1 MVSLSISNSDMKRF
15 ICVAVSVASGVYA
28 LLLVNEWV
36 NLRLIFSSTNTTT
49 YKMYRLFNEE
59 RSGEIP
65 ILGSSRAEA
74 GFAPSELSPSAFNY
88 GLSGSGQW
96 ETLLHLK
103 AVCSR
108 KDARLVI
115 INLDPWGIGGKVGF
129 QGNYLFAYGSPVL
142 KEYENQVKVAFVDR
156 CPGFRLYGKLR
167 NNLASCLNS
176 VTAATKKIDN
186 GAILQRLSRNP
197 TEWEYIISKC
207 PAQKFNLNKQ
217 TWNEYKRVLAANQ
230 NVKVVFVVSPVSPP
244 WWERFSGKAELSAF
258 LVEASKIKNVA
269 VLDMCS
275 SNINKYDLSCFMDLT
290 HLNENGARR
299 FSRELKAALE
309 RKGILL

>member
-1 MVSLSISNSDMKRF
+1 MKRF
-15 ICVAVSVASGVYA
+15 VCVAASVAAGVYA

-36 NLRLIFSSTNTTT
+36 NLRLIFSSTNTTA

-59 RSGEIP
+59 CRGEVP

-74 GFAPSELSPSAFNY
+74 GFAPSELSSSAFNY

-115 INLDPWGIGGKVGF
+115 INLDPWGIGGKGRF
-129 QGNYLFAYGSPVL
+129 QGDYSFAYGSSVL
-142 KEYENQVKVAFVDR
+142 KGYEDQIKVAFADR
-156 CPGFRLYGKLR
+156 CPGIRLYGKLR
-167 NNLASCLNS
+167 NNLSSCLNS
-176 VTAATKKIDN
+176 LTAATKKIDK

-197 TEWEYIISKC
+197 SEWEYIIAKC
-207 PAQKFNLNKQ
+207 PAQKFNLNRQ
-217 TWNEYKRVLAANQ
+217 TWDEYKCVLAANP

-244 WWERFSGKAELSAF
+244 WWDRFTGKEELMVFLAEI
-258 LVEASKIKNVA
+258 SKISNVT

-275 SNINKYDLSCFMDLT
+275 SNITEYDLSWFMDLT
-290 HLNENGARR
+290 HLSEKGARR
-299 FSRELKAALE
+299 FSQELKNALVG
-309 RKGILL
+309 KGLLL

>member
-1 MVSLSISNSDMKRF
+1 MKRF
-15 ICVAVSVASGVYA
+15 VCVAVSLAAGVYA
-28 LLLVNEWV
+28 LLLANEWV
-36 NLRLIFSSTNTTT
+36 NLRLIFSSTNTTV

-59 RSGEIP
+59 CRGEIP

-74 GFAPSELSPSAFNY
+74 GFAPSELSPSVFNY

-115 INLDPWGIGGKVGF
+115 INLDPWGIGGKGSF
-129 QGNYLFAYGSPVL
+129 QGNYSFAYGSPVL
-142 KEYENQVKVAFVDR
+142 KGYESQVKVALADR
-156 CPGFRLYGKLR
+156 CLGIRLYGKLR

-197 TEWEYIISKC
+197 AEWEYIISKC
-207 PAQKFNLNKQ
+207 PAQKFNLNSQ
-217 TWNEYKRVLAANQ
+217 TWDEYKRVLAANQ
-230 NVKVVFVVSPVSPP
+230 NVKVVFVVSPVSLP
-244 WWERFSGKAELSAF
+244 WWERFTGKEELRAF
-258 LVEASKIKNVA
+258 LTEASKIPNVT

-275 SNINKYDLSCFMDLT
+275 SNVREYDLSWFMDLT
-290 HLNENGARR
+290 HLNEKGARR
-299 FSRELKAALE
+299 FSRELKNALE
-309 RKGILL
+309 NKGILL